1 MSIKTL
7 INWGYMP
14 TEAQTSA
21 TREKLESLGY
31 LYCRIMPDDQGNIVR
46 EWNTEQDATAYLDL
60 VKTFDPQP
68 ISAKLIVE

>member
-1 MSIKTL
+1 LK
-7 INWGYMP
+7 WGYIP

-46 EWNTEQDATAYLDL
+46 EWNTEQDANSYIEF
-60 VKTFDPQP
+60 VKTFEPAP
-68 ISAKLIVE
+68 ESAEVIVEE